1 MSPRIK
7 LRAAAT
13 PLVMAGALWATSAL
27 TPFALGGGAQTPP
40 PCGPDGVC
48 SPRPETFGWYQTRWR
63 TFPGDVAFKAP
74 TPAPGAGGPE
84 PENLGGPQLPTPA
97 QEGLLG
103 PARQPREGAAG
114 GAAPGAGAEPTEEDA
129 AGAGLGGLPG
139 EAPLSGFELP
149 GAAPA
154 PGGAQPPASDAEGG
168 APEGGPDT
176 GPMPD
181 PAAQPGTDPLDPF
194 GAAPPA
200 PPSWISRSV
209 IGSAA
214 LNESAHQSLP
224 IIEQPAAA
232 AVDLN
237 AAIQSPRGEVQHSIF
252 MPAAIDNAPM
262 EAALIENFEPGPQL
276 PPLDGPNLHGD
287 DAPPVLPP
295 SLLGGVAGAQPWAAA
310 ATAPPTLRQP
320 ASVQPVVDAPM
331 VDTRVTAASAE
342 SPLGIQLIN
351 PAAALVDPSAQ
362 GLQQAIY
369 FEASDK

>member
-1 MSPRIK
+1 
-7 LRAAAT
+7 
-13 PLVMAGALWATSAL
+13 
-27 TPFALGGGAQTPP
+27 
-40 PCGPDGVC
+40 
-48 SPRPETFGWYQTRWR
+48 
-63 TFPGDVAFKAP
+63 
-74 TPAPGAGGPE
+74 
-84 PENLGGPQLPTPA
+84 
-97 QEGLLG
+97 
-103 PARQPREGAAG
+103 
-114 GAAPGAGAEPTEEDA
+114 
-129 AGAGLGGLPG
+129 
-139 EAPLSGFELP
+139 
-149 GAAPA
+149 
-154 PGGAQPPASDAEGG
+154 
-168 APEGGPDT
+168 
-176 GPMPD
+176 MPD

-320 ASVQPVVDAPM
+320 ASVQPNVDAPM

-351 PAAALVDPSAQ
+351 PAAALVDASAQ